1 VREVLRINERWIREV
16 VERFGICPFAEPA
29 LKAGHVARRAIVGR
43 DDAERAAAARVL
55 VEELARDEK
64 IEVALLIFP
73 SVTMSADAFDAWC
86 APLRA
91 AHPAFVAAVFHPESA
106 YDVATAAQAVGFFR
120 RAPDPTLQ
128 LVRVTALDAVRG
140 SGGKFMFDFSAE
152 AWAELKKREHRLPTS
167 ERIGRDNH
175 AMLMR
180 EGISTL
186 QAIYDD
192 IRADR
197 QRSYGG

>member
-1 VREVLRINERWIREV
+1 MLVREALRINERWIHEV
-16 VERFGICPFAEPA
+16 VERFSICPFAEPA
-29 LKAGHVARRAIVGR
+29 MKAGTVARRVLAEP
-43 DDAERAAAARVL
+43 ERARAL
-55 VEELARDEK
+55 IDELAADGK

-73 SVTMSADAFDAWC
+73 TVTMSAGEFDAWC

-91 AHPAFVAAVFHPESA
+91 ANAAFVAAVFHPETP
-106 YDVATAAQAVGFFR
+106 YELGTAAQAVGFFR

-128 LVRVTALDAVRG
+128 LVRLSVLDEVRG
-140 SGGKFMFDFSAE
+140 RGGKFMFDFSPA

-167 ERIGRDNH
+167 ERIARDNH
-175 AMLMR
+175 ELVVR

-197 QRSYGG
+197 QRSYGGG